1 MTAPIT
7 CWGIKTDLDLK
18 LEPPSRTEFHHSHAP
33 LVLLPFCY
41 PTPRDETKQDGT
53 MRCRPALN
61 SILFR
66 VNCFLGMCRW
76 QVSLVQRGSGSLHR
90 CRSLRFQSREGQ
102 AQASV
107 GKTPRARGVKRV
119 MRCGASRSESRP
131 ESARAGMGQEQT
143 QMIIIANGTPIP
155 NAPPTMFANAESK
168 PNPRLNSLR
177 RDMPL
182 PP

>member
-1 MTAPIT
+1 
-7 CWGIKTDLDLK
+7 
-18 LEPPSRTEFHHSHAP
+18 
-33 LVLLPFCY
+33 
-41 PTPRDETKQDGT
+41 

-61 SILFR
+61 FILFR

-119 MRCGASRSESRP
+119 MRCGVSRSESRP

>member
-1 MTAPIT
+1 
-7 CWGIKTDLDLK
+7 
-18 LEPPSRTEFHHSHAP
+18 
-33 LVLLPFCY
+33 
-41 PTPRDETKQDGT
+41 
-53 MRCRPALN
+53 MRCRLALN

-76 QVSLVQRGSGSLHR
+76 QVSLVQRGSGST
-90 CRSLRFQSREGQ
+90 SPVSEPKVPIEGRP
-102 AQASV
+102 SP
-107 GKTPRARGVKRV
+107 GIRRKIPRARGVKRV

-155 NAPPTMFANAESK
+155 NALPTMFANAESK

>member
-18 LEPPSRTEFHHSHAP
+18 LEPLHVPSSTIRTPHWSCYH
-33 LVLLPFCY
+33 FCY

-66 VNCFLGMCRW
+66 VNCFLCAVGRCR
-76 QVSLVQRGSGSLHR
+76 SSSAGAAPLHR

-102 AQASV
+102 VQASV
-107 GKTPRARGVKRV
+107 GKTPRAQGVKCV
-119 MRCGASRSESRP
+119 MRCSASRSESRP
-131 ESARAGMGQEQT
+131 GSAARWNGSGADPDDYHRQWDADPERTADNVRKCRKQT
-143 QMIIIANGTPIP
+143 QPAPQLVTP
-155 NAPPTMFANAESK
+155 
-168 PNPRLNSLR
+168 
-177 RDMPL
+177 
-182 PP
+182 